1 MMFRS
6 RIWVSICAAL
16 IALAAFQFISSNV
29 HAQTPAAP
37 AAQAAPAMPSID
49 DGYKLGVG
57 DKVRVIVFG
66 EMDLGGEYVVDA
78 TGFVRLPLIGQIRA
92 AGGTPHQLEIEV
104 TNKLKDGYLQDPR
117 VSIEVTN
124 YRPFYILGEVN
135 KPGEYSYVNGMSV
148 LNAVALAGG
157 YTFRADDKRVY
168 VRRDGS
174 SRETTVNAD
183 QMTKVFPGD
192 IIRVGERFF

>member
-1 MMFRS
+1 M
-6 RIWVSICAAL
+6 
-16 IALAAFQFISSNV
+16 
-29 HAQTPAAP
+29 
-37 AAQAAPAMPSID
+37 
-49 DGYKLGVG
+49 
-57 DKVRVIVFG
+57 
-66 EMDLGGEYVVDA
+66 
-78 TGFVRLPLIGQIRA
+78 
-92 AGGTPHQLEIEV
+92 
-104 TNKLKDGYLQDPR
+104 
-117 VSIEVTN
+117 EVTN